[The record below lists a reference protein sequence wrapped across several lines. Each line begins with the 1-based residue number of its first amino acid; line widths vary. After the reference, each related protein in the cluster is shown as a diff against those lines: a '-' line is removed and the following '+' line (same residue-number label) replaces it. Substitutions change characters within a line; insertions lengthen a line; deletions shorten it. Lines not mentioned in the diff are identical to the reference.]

1 MKTLLFA
8 YLGGLL
14 ASAPA
19 FAMFNDVGASPFRNF
34 EALDATIGTSI
45 TAVALS
51 LVLVWVVP
59 AFGSA
64 LGAKFGGRGA
74 EFHYIYGRGI
84 GGQVAFSISFSL
96 AMMFVP
102 QVQDAVM
109 GLSTSMQ
116 TIVFLMVSQI
126 GCTFGTVWGY

>member
-1 MKTLLFA
+1 MKTFLFA

-19 FAMFNDVGASPFRNF
+19 YAMFNDVGHNAQ
-34 EALDATIGTSI
+34 ALDARIGTPI
-45 TAVALS
+45 TAVVIALGM
-51 LVLVWVVP
+51 VWVIP

-84 GGQVAFSISFSL
+84 GGQVAFSL
-96 AMMFVP
+96 AFGLATIVMP
-102 QVQDAVM
+102 QVESAMM
-109 GLSTSMQ
+109 GLSASMQ

>member
-1 MKTLLFA
+1 MKTFLFA

-14 ASAPA
+14 ASSPA
-19 FAMFNDVGASPFRNF
+19 FAIFNDVGASPFRNL
-34 EALDATIGTSI
+34 EAVDASIGTSI
-45 TAVALS
+45 TAVIWS
-51 LVLVWVVP
+51 LVLIWVVP

-84 GGQVAFSISFSL
+84 GGQVAFSIAFSL
-96 AMMFVP
+96 AMMFIP
-102 QVQDAVM
+102 QVQDVVM